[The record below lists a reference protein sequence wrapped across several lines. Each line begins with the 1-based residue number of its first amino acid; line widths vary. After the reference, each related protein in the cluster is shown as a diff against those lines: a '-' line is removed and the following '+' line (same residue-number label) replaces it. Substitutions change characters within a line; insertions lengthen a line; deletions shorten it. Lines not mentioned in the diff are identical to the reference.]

1 MSLITRQLCAA
12 VTGALLA
19 ISPMAATT
27 YPAWAQDQGPR
38 SVADLADSLL
48 GSVVNVS
55 TTERVVAERSAPMPG
70 GEEAEEGEDD
80 AEEPYRDFFEDFFG
94 EDGPP
99 QRRRAQS
106 MGSGFV
112 ISADGYVVTNNHVIK
127 DAEAVVVNFA
137 DGTVL
142 DAEIVGRDPK
152 TDIALLKVEPETPL
166 NPLDF
171 ASTENLRVGDW
182 VMAIGNPFGLGGTV
196 TIGIVSARNRNL
208 RSGPYDNF
216 IQTDAAINQ
225 GNSGGPLFNMGGD
238 VVGINT
244 AIISR
249 SGGSVGIG
257 FAIPAEIATAVIDQ
271 LRQYGE
277 TRRGWLGVR
286 LQKITPELA
295 TSLGL
300 DKPRGAFVAGVT
312 AGGPAET
319 SGLQTGDVVLSYDGH
334 PIAEM
339 RELPLLVAQ
348 TEIDSSVD
356 VGVLREGEEITVAVT
371 IGLLEEDQARAEPEL
386 ATTPEAE
393 AEEPATEAPTAV
405 DPASEAKMT
414 LLGMGLSPLTDELRQ
429 TYDIAAEV
437 AGVIVVDIEAGSLA
451 AEKRISAGDV
461 IIEVGQKPVTTP
473 QEVADQVE
481 ALKERNRNTALLTLS
496 SANGAL
502 RFTALRI
509 EQ

>member
-12 VTGALLA
+12 MAGAILA
-19 ISPMAATT
+19 ISPMTVATNG
-27 YPAWAQDQGPR
+27 AWAQEAGPR

-55 TTERVVAERSAPMPG
+55 TTERVLAERSAPMPG
-70 GEEAEEGEDD
+70 DDAEEGDED
-80 AEEPYRDFFEDFFG
+80 AEEPYSDFFEDFFG

-99 QRRRAQS
+99 QRRRSQS

-112 ISADGYVVTNNHVIK
+112 ISADGFVVTNNHVIK

-142 DAEIVGRDPK
+142 DAKIVGRDPK
-152 TDIALLKVEPETPL
+152 TDIALLKVEPDTPL

-196 TIGIVSARNRNL
+196 TVGIVSARNRNL

-271 LRQYGE
+271 LREYGE

-286 LQKITPELA
+286 LQKVTPELA
-295 TSLGL
+295 DSLSL
-300 DKPRGAFVAGVT
+300 DRPRGAFVAGVT
-312 AGGPAET
+312 ADGPAEAA
-319 SGLQTGDVVLSYDGH
+319 GLQTGDVVLSYNGREID
-334 PIAEM
+334 EM

-348 TEIDSSVD
+348 TESDRSVD
-356 VGVLREGEEITVAVT
+356 VGIMRDGEEMTVAVT
-371 IGLLEEDQARAEPEL
+371 IGLLEERQARAAEPEPE
-386 ATTPEAE
+386 PEADEE
-393 AEEPATEAPTAV
+393 AVTDAPSPDASAS
-405 DPASEAKMT
+405 DPT
-414 LLGMGLSPLTDELRQ
+414 VIILGMGLSPLTEDLRSS
-429 TYDIAAEV
+429 YDIASEV
-437 AGVIVVDIEAGSLA
+437 EGVVVVEVEEGSLA
-451 AEKRISAGDV
+451 AEKRVSAGDV
-461 IIEVGQKPVTTP
+461 IIEVGQKAVATP
-473 QEVADQVE
+473 QDVADQIE

-496 SANGAL
+496 SADGAL

-509 EQ
+509 EE